1 MEKLKSLITEANG
14 ALHKADHLVYITY
27 AQVQETKLLY
37 TIAYNLY
44 VALNKGM
51 EAVLHYERLYKR
63 IPLVKRDFEYELGL
77 FKNRIGEYNINRSC
91 VLLLQDLKRL
101 VETKQKGPIDF
112 IRRDKFVICSEDYS
126 MQVLNLQKVKN
137 YLADVKIFMD
147 RVNRTVRLK

>member
-14 ALHKADHLVYITY
+14 ALHKADHLTYITY
-27 AQVQETKLLY
+27 PQVKEAKLLY

-44 VALNKGM
+44 TTLNKGM

-63 IPLVKRDFEYELGL
+63 IPLVKRDFDYELGL
-77 FKNRIGEYNINRSC
+77 FKSRIGEYNINRSC
-91 VLLLQDLKRL
+91 VLLLQDLKKL

-137 YLADVKIFMD
+137 YLAEVKRFMD

>member
-14 ALHKADHLVYITY
+14 ALHKADHLVYVTY
-27 AQVQETKLLY
+27 PQVKEAKLLY

-44 VALNKGM
+44 VALAKGM

-63 IPLVKRDFEYELGL
+63 IPLVKGDFDYELNL
-77 FKNRIGEYNINRSC
+77 FKDCMGEYNINRSS

-101 VETKQKGPIDF
+101 VETKKKGPIDF
-112 IRRDKFVICSEDYS
+112 IRRDKFVICSDDYS

-137 YLADVKIFMD
+137 HLADVKAFMD

>member
-1 MEKLKSLITEANG
+1 M
-14 ALHKADHLVYITY
+14 
-27 AQVQETKLLY
+27 
-37 TIAYNLY
+37 
-44 VALNKGM
+44 ALNKGM